1 LEDLHPTPKHGSWLN
16 MAETELSVLAG
27 QCLDR
32 RMDSAA
38 FVTTEVAAWEEER
51 NRLEAKVRW
60 QFTMEDA
67 RVKLEKLYP
76 VIEWLDEKPSYEREA
91 DRRKGK

>member
-1 LEDLHPTPKHGSWLN
+1 
-16 MAETELSVLAG
+16 MAETELSVVAG

-60 QFTMEDA
+60 QYHFQGGALILSGQRKIKEGKEIRAT
-67 RVKLEKLYP
+67 
-76 VIEWLDEKPSYEREA
+76 ERA
-91 DRRKGK
+91 